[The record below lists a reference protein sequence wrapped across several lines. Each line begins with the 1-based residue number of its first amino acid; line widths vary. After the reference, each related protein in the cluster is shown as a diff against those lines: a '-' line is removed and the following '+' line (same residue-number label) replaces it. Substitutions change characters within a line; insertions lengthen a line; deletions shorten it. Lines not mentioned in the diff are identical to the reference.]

1 MKIEQLTIC
10 TTGGGTSQL
19 SLGTMHNAC
28 GGVLDL
34 TNCLRSLALTECS
47 SALAPM
53 KILRRSQVI

>member
-10 TTGGGTSQL
+10 TTGGGGTSQL
-19 SLGTMHNAC
+19 SLGTMHNNYE
-28 GGVLDL
+28 GVLDI

-53 KILRRSQVI
+53 KIIRRS